1 MELIFWGALAFVG
14 YAYIGYPLALIGLS
28 MVRRRSVLTGDV
40 LPRVSL
46 IVTAYNE
53 ERRIEK
59 KLVNTL
65 ALTYPRDRFE
75 IIVAS
80 DCSSDQTDAMVR
92 SFADRGVTLVRAPE
106 RRGKEHAQRLAMERA
121 SGEILVFSDA
131 ATVLEPSGVTQIVRN
146 FSDPTVGCVSSVDR
160 FVDAAGQLSG
170 EGAYV
175 RYEMWLRDLETAVNS
190 VVGLSGSFFAARR
203 ELCRPWPDHLP
214 SDFNVLLNTV
224 RSGRRGVAD
233 RASVGY
239 YPNIADEHK
248 EFDRKVRT
256 VLRGLSVVMH
266 NLSFL
271 NPVRYGLFSWQLASH
286 KLCRWL
292 APFALAAALLTN
304 AFLLGEGAVYGALLL
319 GQATW
324 YLVAAIGIALPR
336 RMSHRLVKIPMYF
349 VLVNVSIAAAWCRYV
364 IGQRA
369 TTWEPS
375 RREPMS
381 VSAGA
386 P

>member
-1 MELIFWGALAFVG
+1 
-14 YAYIGYPLALIGLS
+14 
-28 MVRRRSVLTGDV
+28 
-40 LPRVSL
+40 
-46 IVTAYNE
+46 
-53 ERRIEK
+53 
-59 KLVNTL
+59 
-65 ALTYPRDRFE
+65 
-75 IIVAS
+75 
-80 DCSSDQTDAMVR
+80 
-92 SFADRGVTLVRAPE
+92 
-106 RRGKEHAQRLAMERA
+106 
-121 SGEILVFSDA
+121 
-131 ATVLEPSGVTQIVRN
+131 
-146 FSDPTVGCVSSVDR
+146 
-160 FVDAAGQLSG
+160 G

-224 RSGRRGVAD
+224 KSGRRGVAD
-233 RASVGY
+233 PASVGY

-266 NLSFL
+266 NLEFF
-271 NPVRYGLFSWQLASH
+271 NPVRYGLFSWQLVSH

-292 APFALAAALLTN
+292 APFALVAALMSN
-304 AFLLGEGAVYGALLL
+304 GFLLGEGAVYGALLL

-324 YLVAAIGIALPR
+324 YLVAAIGIAWPR
-336 RMSHRLVKIPMYF
+336 RLSHRLVKIPMYF

-381 VSAGA
+381 VSA